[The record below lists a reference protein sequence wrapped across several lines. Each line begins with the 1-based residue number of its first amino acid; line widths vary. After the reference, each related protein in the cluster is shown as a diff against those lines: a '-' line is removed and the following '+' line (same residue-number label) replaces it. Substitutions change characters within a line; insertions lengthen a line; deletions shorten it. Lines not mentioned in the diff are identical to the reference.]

1 MVDSIVKT
9 NEAKLSILF
18 ISFSV
23 TDSTKVDSGYIL
35 FYIFG
40 EGNYSLQTVLHK
52 GERDLETAIYIASY
66 LSRAKKKN
74 LHSYELRSI
83 EKTILHDICSKEH

>member
-35 FYIFG
+35 FYICG

-52 GERDLETAIYIASY
+52 GERDLETV
-66 LSRAKKKN
+66 N
-74 LHSYELRSI
+74 LHSLI
-83 EKTILHDICSKEH
+83 SKPVQKKSAFVRATKHRKNDTP